1 MVKDVPAYVSLEVTC
16 RLLHGIVDL
25 NVIMHLE
32 QQRGIVLINCKE
44 HNHSGSSY
52 LKGWLG

>member
-1 MVKDVPAYVSLEVTC
+1 MVKDVPAYVFLEVTC

-32 QQRGIVLINCKE
+32 QQPVIVLINKRE
-44 HNHSGSSY
+44 YKHSGSRY
-52 LKGWLG
+52 QRGCLG

>member
-1 MVKDVPAYVSLEVTC
+1 MVKDVPAYVFLEVTC

-32 QQRGIVLINCKE
+32 QQPGIVLINKRE
-44 HNHSGSSY
+44 YKHSGSRY
-52 LKGWLG
+52 QRGCLG

>member
-44 HNHSGSSY
+44 HKHSGSSY